1 MDNQEEI
8 DNENIES
15 DLSEGEGI
23 HVTEKQAKISINLN
37 EPEDSLWRFF
47 ERPTSSS
54 QIKIKCLLCKKSLSR
69 GTDQSTSAL
78 HKHLKSSHPG

>member
-37 EPEDSLWRFF
+37 EPEDSLCLWYNRN
-47 ERPTSSS
+47 SLMI
-54 QIKIKCLLCKKSLSR
+54 IKS
-69 GTDQSTSAL
+69 
-78 HKHLKSSHPG
+78 HLKWMKRF

>member
-37 EPEDSLWRFF
+37 EP
-47 ERPTSSS
+47 SSIYS
-54 QIKIKCLLCKKSLSR
+54 IFINFLLKNLIK
-69 GTDQSTSAL
+69 T
-78 HKHLKSSHPG
+78 

>member
-1 MDNQEEI
+1 MLKILIFPLINFSNLLAMDNQEEI

-37 EPEDSLWRFF
+37 EPEDFF
-47 ERPTSSS
+47 
-54 QIKIKCLLCKKSLSR
+54 I
-69 GTDQSTSAL
+69 
-78 HKHLKSSHPG
+78 